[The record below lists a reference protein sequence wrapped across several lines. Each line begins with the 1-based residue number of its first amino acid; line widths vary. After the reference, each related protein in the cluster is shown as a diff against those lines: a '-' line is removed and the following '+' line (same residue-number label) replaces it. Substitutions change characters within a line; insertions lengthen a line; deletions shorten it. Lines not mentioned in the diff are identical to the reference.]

1 MRFLITGAS
10 GMLGS
15 VFCRQ
20 LKDKN
25 EIYGIDIRPGFTEI
39 DITEKQALWNFVKK
53 VQPQVIVHT
62 AAYTDVDGCELDP
75 DKAYKIN
82 ADGTKNLA
90 EACNDTGALMIYIST
105 DYVFDGRKDKPY
117 TEIDKPNPINVYG
130 KSKLQGEKYV
140 RNLCKNFLIIRSSG
154 LFGKDGRNFVDTILK
169 IARSKE
175 DLKVVDDQHTCP
187 TYVNDLTMA
196 VISLVDLKKEG
207 IYHVVNN
214 GACSWYE
221 FAIEVLKISRI
232 KKEITP
238 IKTEESDRAAK
249 RPKMS
254 MLCCDKYVEATGEPV
269 RHWKDALEE
278 YLK

>member
-25 EIYGIDIRPGFTEI
+25 EIYGIDIRPSFTEI

-140 RNLCKNFLIIRSSG
+140 RNLVKIFL
-154 LFGKDGRNFVDTILK
+154 
-169 IARSKE
+169 
-175 DLKVVDDQHTCP
+175 
-187 TYVNDLTMA
+187 
-196 VISLVDLKKEG
+196 
-207 IYHVVNN
+207 
-214 GACSWYE
+214 
-221 FAIEVLKISRI
+221 
-232 KKEITP
+232 
-238 IKTEESDRAAK
+238 
-249 RPKMS
+249 
-254 MLCCDKYVEATGEPV
+254 
-269 RHWKDALEE
+269 
-278 YLK
+278 